1 MRIYLYFIIKYQNF
15 INFEE
20 ILTKYMYHLMNQKK
34 NDAKFQFNYLKK
46 YFSKMNY
53 VMMFKIKT
61 NFIEH

>member
-15 INFEE
+15 NNFEE